1 MCLLSTWGFPARVRI
16 SQASFLFLSGSFS
29 LQPFIFPPCGQ
40 TASEACI
47 VSVFVGHFTSIVFY
61 FPILSSNC
69 IRNILM
75 IAVAVLYCKFLSI
88 EQINILIYYF
98 LAKGENIFIEYR
110 KHKVYVSGFV
120 FFLLLFKCIVQT
132 LFSLKKKNRNTF

>member
-1 MCLLSTWGFPARVRI
+1 
-16 SQASFLFLSGSFS
+16 
-29 LQPFIFPPCGQ
+29 
-40 TASEACI
+40 
-47 VSVFVGHFTSIVFY
+47 
-61 FPILSSNC
+61 
-69 IRNILM
+69 M

-120 FFLLLFKCIVQT
+120 FFSFAFQVYRSNTFFI
-132 LFSLKKKNRNTF
+132 KKKEPQYILKLQHVAKSL

>member
-1 MCLLSTWGFPARVRI
+1 
-16 SQASFLFLSGSFS
+16 
-29 LQPFIFPPCGQ
+29 
-40 TASEACI
+40 
-47 VSVFVGHFTSIVFY
+47 
-61 FPILSSNC
+61 
-69 IRNILM
+69 M

-132 LFSLKKKNRNTF
+132 LFSLKKRTAIHSEVTARCQKLVIC